1 MTEDVPLSPQPHL
14 YSSQARLFSPSEKPG
29 EWQRTRVSGR
39 RDRPGLLPIAH
50 PESNRPKS
58 SLVRTKPM
66 ITNHL
71 FSSSGRSKIGPLLG
85 VRWIPQGRIRACAET
100 RRVPSS
106 STRPS
111 MLTLCMMNLAEPER
125 TPLPGTVPHIRGCF
139 HSGRSAPQ
147 TGGVLRLAERSLSIE
162 S

>member
-1 MTEDVPLSPQPHL
+1 MYDQHCGDSGSQEGWVPACPIQSNYLIDGSLGSYQTCN
-14 YSSQARLFSPSEKPG
+14 YKP
-29 EWQRTRVSGR
+29 
-39 RDRPGLLPIAH
+39 PLLIEA
-50 PESNRPKS
+50 
-58 SLVRTKPM
+58 
-66 ITNHL
+66 
-71 FSSSGRSKIGPLLG
+71 SSGRSKIGPLLG